1 MISIV
6 ISSRR
11 SCISFD
17 PGDVDLSLYELRKK
31 RDKELKL
38 KEGEGELSV
47 PGGKSGSRKDE
58 LVKLSSV
65 IETFNQRFGTEYKV
79 DVGDEGESMLDE
91 LETRINPLVQAGN
104 DTESLQVEF
113 NGMLM
118 DVVTERY
125 EEFSR
130 FIDDVFSD
138 ETMSQA
144 FQELMFEGVMSKIK
158 QTQAVEDFARA

>member
-1 MISIV
+1 LGV
-6 ISSRR
+6 E
-11 SCISFD
+11 
-17 PGDVDLSLYELRKK
+17 GDHI
-31 RDKELKL
+31 
-38 KEGEGELSV
+38 
-47 PGGKSGSRKDE
+47 E

-65 IETFNQRFGTEYKV
+65 IESFNERFGTNYKV

-91 LETRINPLVQAGN
+91 LETRINPLVEAGN

-138 ETMSQA
+138 DTMSKA
-144 FQELMFEGVMSKIK
+144 FQELMFEGVMNKIK
-158 QTQAVEDFARA
+158 HARSVERLN